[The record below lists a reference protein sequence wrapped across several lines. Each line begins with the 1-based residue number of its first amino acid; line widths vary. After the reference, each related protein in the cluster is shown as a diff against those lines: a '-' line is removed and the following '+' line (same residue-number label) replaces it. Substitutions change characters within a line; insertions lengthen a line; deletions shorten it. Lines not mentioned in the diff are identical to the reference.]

1 MFFGGLGDGLGGGV
15 LCLVVVCL
23 GVVLMVYL
31 VNVVHLLYLCT
42 DPSFFDGA
50 FSLSVPFVVQV
61 YGHTTQT
68 NMDETSEVRC
78 A

>member
-1 MFFGGLGDGLGGGV
+1 
-15 LCLVVVCL
+15 
-23 GVVLMVYL
+23 MVYL
-31 VNVVHLLYLCT
+31 VNLVHLLYLCT

-50 FSLSVPFVVQV
+50 FSLSVSFVVQV
-61 YGHTTQT
+61 YGQTTQT